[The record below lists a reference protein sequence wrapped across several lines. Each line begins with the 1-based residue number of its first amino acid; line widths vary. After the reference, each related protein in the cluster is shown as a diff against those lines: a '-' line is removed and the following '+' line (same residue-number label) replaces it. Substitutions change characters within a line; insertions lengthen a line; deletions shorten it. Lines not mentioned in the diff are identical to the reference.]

1 MVERFQ
7 LNAYILENQKDWD
20 LYLPYII
27 MAYRS
32 TVHESTAFSPNIL
45 MLGRE
50 ATTSL
55 DLMYEMPS
63 EMKGIPAFQWAW
75 IICKRMEKAHAVVR
89 KSKHACKKSI
99 LKYGGDSSKLRR
111 NSM

>member
-50 ATTSL
+50 TTTSL

-63 EMKGIPAFQWAW
+63 EMKSIPAFQWAW
-75 IICKRMEKAHAVVR
+75 ILCKRMEKAHTVVKLNMHAR
-89 KSKHACKKSI
+89 KVS
-99 LKYGGDSSKLRR
+99 
-111 NSM
+111 